1 VNIEE
6 LNEHLAF
13 TETDWIN
20 ALAKA
25 ILLDKVK
32 IEIFLDEDGEAY
44 KRISVDAFTEDDE

>member
-1 VNIEE
+1 MNIEE
-6 LNEHLAF
+6 LNEHFAF

-32 IEIFLDEDGEAY
+32 IGTFMDINGDVY